1 MSRTLLHPASAK
13 APKYWKY
20 EAGGNLVPAMERYL
34 ALDALTVQDIA
45 LIVAYLR
52 QWVDSP
58 VWQMNPYATGF
69 DNLDDLRS
77 RTARARSKRDIDECV
92 SLAIDLGMDPL

>member
-1 MSRTLLHPASAK
+1 M
-13 APKYWKY
+13 
-20 EAGGNLVPAMERYL
+20 PAMERYL

-58 VWQMNPYATGF
+58 AWSMNPYATSF

-77 RTARARSKRDIDECV
+77 RTAHARSKRDIDECV
-92 SLAIDLGMDPL
+92 NLAIDLGMDPL